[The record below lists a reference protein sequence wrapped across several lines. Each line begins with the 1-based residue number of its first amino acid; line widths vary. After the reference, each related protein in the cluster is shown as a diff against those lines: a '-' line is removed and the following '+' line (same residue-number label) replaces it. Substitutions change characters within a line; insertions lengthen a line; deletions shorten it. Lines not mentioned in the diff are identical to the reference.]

1 MAALKVDVAVL
12 GGGPAGYT
20 AALRAARLGG
30 TVALVEDREVGGV
43 CLNRGCIPTKALM
56 QTAATVSAL
65 GRAAELGIDARLE
78 GISWDTALR
87 RKDRIVKNLRTGVE
101 QLLAAAGVQMVW
113 GRGTVEAPGELAV
126 ITDDG
131 PVIINWDR
139 LILATGARP
148 ALPRIPGIDGEART
162 GGRIL
167 TSDGLLSI
175 EALPESLV
183 ILGGG
188 VIGLEC
194 AAMVAPLGVKVT
206 VLEARDQVLPGEDPE
221 AAALIGKS
229 LKRQGVRIKTG
240 ATVMELEP
248 EEAGLAVR
256 YNHKGKAA
264 VVKGE
269 KVLLAVGRAANTDAF
284 AALNLTIKDGTVVTD
299 DHQATSLPGVYAA
312 GDITG
317 CPLLAHKAYMEGRVA
332 AENAMGL
339 ESRREAVI
347 PACVYTQPEL
357 ASVGLSEAQARTA
370 GITPQ
375 TGRFDLR
382 HNGRAQTLGER
393 EGLAQ
398 VVADEGGTVIGARI
412 VGPHASEMISELT
425 LAIRQGVPAE
435 AIARM
440 VHPHPTL
447 SEAIWEAAGAIDGC
461 GIHGMG

>member
-1 MAALKVDVAVL
+1 MAVLKVDVAVL

-78 GISWDTALR
+78 GIRWDTALR

-101 QLLAAAGVQMVW
+101 QLLAAAGVQRIR
-113 GRGTVEAPGELAV
+113 GRGTVGAPGELTV
-126 ITDDG
+126 TTDDG
-131 PVIINWDR
+131 PVIISWDR

-240 ATVMELEP
+240 AIVTELEP
-248 EEAGLAVR
+248 EEAGLAVH
-256 YNHKGKAA
+256 YTFKGKAA
-264 VVKGE
+264 VARGE

-284 AALNLTIKDGTVVTD
+284 AALNLTIIDGAVVTD

-317 CPLLAHKAYMEGRVA
+317 GPLLAHKAYMEGRVA
-332 AENAMGL
+332 AENAMGR

-357 ASVGLSEAQARTA
+357 ASVGLSEAQARAA

-398 VVADEGGTVIGARI
+398 VVADEGGKVIGARI
-412 VGPHASEMISELT
+412 VGPHASEMISALT
-425 LAIRQGVPAE
+425 LAIRQGVSAE
-435 AIARM
+435 VIARM

-447 SEAIWEAAGAIDGC
+447 SESIWEAAGEIDGC